1 MTCLAEGDEVDQLTR
16 EAMMTEIQT
25 PHPVSLYDIVEIEL
39 IGAQNIAFEP
49 PLRLMFAD
57 ANDVALMIRF
67 DTIGDGA
74 VSPRIVAA
82 PPAGFGR
89 LRFMAP
95 AHLLFV
101 DNRERVL
108 STVIEADG
116 EVIVYPV
123 AAGIAGD

>member
-89 LRFMAP
+89 LRLMAP
-95 AHLLFV
+95 THLLV
-101 DNRERVL
+101 CRQ
-108 STVIEADG
+108 
-116 EVIVYPV
+116 
-123 AAGIAGD
+123 